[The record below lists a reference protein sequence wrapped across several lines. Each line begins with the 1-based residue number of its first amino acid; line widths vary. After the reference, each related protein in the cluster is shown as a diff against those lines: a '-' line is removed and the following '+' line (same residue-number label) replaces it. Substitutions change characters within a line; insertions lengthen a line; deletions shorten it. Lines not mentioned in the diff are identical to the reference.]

1 MEEHE
6 KKLVAILWCNVELK
20 KIHKKREMDSNSPYL
35 ILKLWKAGFV
45 TMKGREIELV
55 VVF

>member
-45 TMKGREIELV
+45 TMKGHEIELV